1 VYGPTETTVFATE
14 AHKSTLN
21 KEIIDTDG
29 ANIGVPI
36 GCRLWVVHPRTHEK
50 LMPVGSVGE
59 LVIEG
64 YAVARGY
71 LGDEVKTAKVF
82 ISNPAW
88 IAKLSSDGTFRT
100 TRMYKTGDLVRQNSN
115 GTITFIGRK
124 DTQIK
129 LNGQRIELGEIEF
142 HVKSKFP
149 EGIQSAV
156 ELVAPASR
164 NSNKALA
171 VFFSLD
177 EDERN
182 DAAATIQPVSSDLPA
197 ADEILL
203 SMDED
208 LRDMC
213 KAMENSL
220 AGVLPT
226 YMVPSIFIPIKK
238 MPWTTSSKLD
248 RNRLRNLVQNLT
260 KEAMTPYRLSSSM
273 NKRKPTNE
281 AEERL
286 LKLVCSVLSLPAS
299 SVGADD
305 NFIVSR
311 LFTHSLL

>member
-1 VYGPTETTVFATE
+1 MYGPTETTVFATE
-14 AHKSTLN
+14 AHKSTFN

-29 ANIGVPI
+29 ANIGFPI

-50 LMPVGSVGE
+50 LMPIGSVGE

-64 YAVARGY
+64 YAAARGY

-82 ISNPAW
+82 ISDPAW
-88 IAKLSSDGTFRT
+88 TAKLSSNGTFRT
-100 TRMYKTGDLVRQNSN
+100 TRMYKSGDLVRQNSN

-142 HVKSKFP
+142 HVKNKFP
-149 EGIQSAV
+149 GGVQSAV

-164 NSNKALA
+164 NSSKALA

-177 EDERN
+177 EDERTGP
-182 DAAATIQPVSSDLPA
+182 AAVIQPVSSELPA

-203 SMDED
+203 SMDKH

-213 KAMENSL
+213 KVMENSL

-226 YMVPSIFIPIKK
+226 YMIPSIFIPVKK
-238 MPWTTSSKLD
+238 MPWTTSGKLD

-260 KEAMTPYRLSSSM
+260 KEAMAPYRLSSSM
-273 NKRKPTNE
+273 NKKKPTNE
-281 AEERL
+281 AEGRL
-286 LKLVCSVLSLPAS
+286 LELVCSVLSLPAS

-311 LFTHSLL
+311 VSTHPSL